1 MSDNA
6 RRRGGEA
13 PDHESDIADFAPDE
27 NVEGEPL
34 ERVLLSVLGHCV
46 AFAGNVARIVDIARE
61 RFAAWDEGQPEELAS
76 RLHVL
81 IAVSHYTRATGR
93 QHTPATL
100 ARPGG
105 IPLVLQAPDA
115 VAVVFPADRS
125 ATAIIHP
132 TLLAQPQLFA
142 EEVLDALLLALVAR
156 FDRHPLHAATL
167 ARGEHAALLY
177 GASGAGKSTLAW
189 MAHSAGLPVLGDD
202 RAWIQLQPKFRL
214 WTERARVRLHPQAM
228 QHFPDTDR
236 ARLAVDAARGDK
248 FVTMLDGGADAS
260 SPITRVTTCL
270 LARSTSHATLERV
283 GRDEMIDVLSRDIA
297 PGFDRFPVRHA
308 EVVARVA
315 ADGGWRLALSNDPW
329 EALPHLRT
337 MLDG

>member
-1 MSDNA
+1 MSEELRA
-6 RRRGGEA
+6 RGSDA
-13 PDHESDIADFAPDE
+13 PDQESDIADFASDE
-27 NVEGEPL
+27 NCEGEPL
-34 ERVLLSVLGHCV
+34 QRVLLSVLGHCV
-46 AFAGNVARIVDIARE
+46 AFHSNDARIVDIARE
-61 RFAAWDEGQPEELAS
+61 RYAVWDENQPEEGAS

-81 IAVSHYTRATGR
+81 IAVSQFTRATGR
-93 QHTPATL
+93 QSTPATL

-105 IPLVLQAPDA
+105 IPLALQAPDA
-115 VAVVFPADRS
+115 FAVVFPADRS

-132 TLLAQPQLFA
+132 TLLAQPQFFA

-156 FDRHPLHAATL
+156 FDRHPLHAATI
-167 ARGEHAALLY
+167 ARGEHAVLLY

-202 RAWIQLQPKFRL
+202 RAWIQLHPAFRL

-228 QHFPDTDR
+228 QHFPDADR
-236 ARLAVDAARGDK
+236 ARLGVEAARGDK
-248 FVTMLDGGADAS
+248 FVAMLDRGAGVMI
-260 SPITRVTTCL
+260 PITRVTPCL
-270 LARSTSHATLERV
+270 LARSTSHATLERI
-283 GRDEMIDVLSRDIA
+283 GSDEMVDALSRDIA